1 MRYLKEP
8 TAEPFSGYAVPDE
21 VQETVTEVLDRVES
35 DGDEAVLGFTA
46 EFDDVSRERN
56 ALSDEEISEAVER
69 VSPDERR
76 IIDNSIENI
85 RTFAQ
90 AQRDH
95 VEEFEVEM
103 QPGITLG
110 QKVEPVENVG
120 AYVPG
125 GGYPLLSSAL
135 MATVPADVAGVE
147 QIQVASPPKA
157 GGIPHPAIVYG
168 AVQGGADEIYAVGG
182 AQAVA
187 GMALGTEEIASV
199 DMIVGPGNIF
209 VTEAK
214 RQVFG
219 EVGIDLLA
227 GPSEILVL
235 ADETAD
241 PEIVAADLL
250 AQAEHDVNARPLLVT
265 PSGQLGED
273 VASAVEAQL
282 EGLSTASV
290 AGQSWEEMGA
300 VIVTEDLTEAIE
312 VSHELAPEH
321 LEVQTE
327 SPRQILDDL
336 TNYGT
341 LFLGEHSA
349 NVFSD
354 KLVGTNH
361 VLPTQQSARYTAG
374 LSVHKF
380 LKHPTYQE
388 VDEAGAA
395 SLEPWATRQSEIEKL
410 EGHVKSSFVRGPDN
424 ELSAYDETDHQLP
437 DE

>member
-8 TAEPFSGYAVPDE
+8 AAEPFSGYSVPED
-21 VQETVTEVLDRVES
+21 VRETVTEVIERVES
-35 DGDEAVLGFTA
+35 DGDEAVLEYT
-46 EFDDVSRERN
+46 ERFDDVSRAQNSLSDAEIEE
-56 ALSDEEISEAVER
+56 AVDAVSDEEK
-69 VSPDERR
+69 R
-76 IIDNSIENI
+76 IIDNSIDNI
-85 RTFAQ
+85 RTFAR

-103 QPGITLG
+103 DEGITLG
-110 QKVEPVENVG
+110 QKVVPVENVG

-135 MATVPADVAGVE
+135 MATIPADVAGVDH
-147 QIQVASPPKA
+147 IQVATPPQED
-157 GGIPHPAIVYG
+157 GLPHPAIVYG
-168 AVQGGADEIYAVGG
+168 AREAGADEIHAIGG
-182 AQAVA
+182 SQAVA
-187 GMALGTEEIASV
+187 AMALGTDEITPV

-219 EVGIDLLA
+219 RVGIDLLA

-265 PSGQLGED
+265 DSERVGD
-273 VASAVEAQL
+273 AVLREVDAQL
-282 EGLSTASV
+282 ETLSTANV
-290 AGQSWEEMGA
+290 ARQSWEEMGA
-300 VIVTEDLTEAIE
+300 VVVTEDLAEAIE
-312 VSHELAPEH
+312 VSNDLAPEH

-327 SPRQILDDL
+327 NPRDTLEDL

-361 VLPTQQSARYTAG
+361 ILPTQQSARYTAG

-388 VDEAGAA
+388 VTEAGAA
-395 SLEPWATRQSEIEKL
+395 SLEPWATTQSVIEKL
-410 EGHVKSSFVRGPDN
+410 EGHAKSSFVRAPGHD
-424 ELSAYDETDHQLP
+424 LDAYDEADHHAP